1 MTNNDLKILAFDLI
15 RHYYRN
21 FENCDSNEE
30 KAKYTEGVI
39 DLYTEILK
47 EEQNDQYK
55 RSAV

>member
-47 EEQNDQYK
+47 EEQHGK
-55 RSAV
+55 RSTV